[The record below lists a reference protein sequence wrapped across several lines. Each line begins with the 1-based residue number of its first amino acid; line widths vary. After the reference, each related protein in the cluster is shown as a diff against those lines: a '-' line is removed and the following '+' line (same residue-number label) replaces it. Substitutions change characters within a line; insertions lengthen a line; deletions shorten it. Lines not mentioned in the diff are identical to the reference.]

1 MFLLFRALIKIH
13 QFLKDA
19 GTYEKAFK
27 MLSSV
32 LEIFGDVE
40 ELQVTDDDLETIKV
54 DGDETEEEESEE
66 EDSEVQEEKETR
78 FEIFSYFL
86 TIKFFLFNCQ

>member
-1 MFLLFRALIKIH
+1 M
-13 QFLKDA
+13 KDA

-27 MLSSV
+27 MLDSV

-40 ELQVTDDDLETIKV
+40 ELQVTDEDLETIKV

-78 FEIFSYFL
+78 FD
-86 TIKFFLFNCQ
+86 FFFVFFRI